1 MIIINNNIHCYYYCY
16 YYIHVHRLEHSTQ
29 GKTTQCIWDAPVTF
43 LFSEVAIL
51 RLPPNF
57 SVHRLQKK
65 SLWNVFFK
73 WEYLVM
79 GHVDRMCQTSWCNFS
94 LNHRY
99 PQNMW
104 AIRSNLR
111 WAMAQKK
118 HSWLMIIGAVE
129 VRPIS
134 LQVCMCIIGYDIILP
149 LIFNPLNGH
158 KYV

>member
-1 MIIINNNIHCYYYCY
+1 MIIINNNIHCYYYYCY

-29 GKTTQCIWDAPVTF
+29 GKNNAVYLRCASH
-43 LFSEVAIL
+43 FSFQWSGHFTIATK
-51 RLPPNF
+51 F
-57 SVHRLQKK
+57 FGSSFAKK
-65 SLWNVFFK
+65 IA
-73 WEYLVM
+73 M

-158 KYV
+158 KYVQFPY